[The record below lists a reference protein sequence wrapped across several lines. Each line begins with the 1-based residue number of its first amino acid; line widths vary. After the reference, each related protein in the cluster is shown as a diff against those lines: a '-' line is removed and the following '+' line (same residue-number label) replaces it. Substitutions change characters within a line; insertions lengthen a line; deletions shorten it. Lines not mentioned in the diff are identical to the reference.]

1 LDKNKIF
8 SIIVEQIYIVCP
20 NLVGT
25 PIDPNDQMSELGID
39 SVDRQEIIILVL
51 EVIGLELPMVQ
62 LHGPKNLGELA
73 DLLFIKCGA

>member
-1 LDKNKIF
+1 MDKNKIF
-8 SIIVEQIYIVCP
+8 LIIVEQIYIVCP

>member
-1 LDKNKIF
+1 MDKNKII

-20 NLVGT
+20 DLIDI
-25 PIDPNDQMSELGID
+25 PIGPNDQMSDLGID

-51 EVIGLELPMVQ
+51 EVIGLEIPMVQ

-73 DLLFIKCGA
+73 DLLLTKFGA